1 MKKKIAG
8 LMIAGVAVFALSGCG
23 GGGDDYYEPPV
34 VVVDMHYLIDSF
46 GDPVPGVSYDCLS
59 GEHGVTD
66 PEGGYYFDPRA
77 DSCDFYLVRIAD
89 DLHIENESFVGLNGI
104 PYRCD
109 SINGTLIGFTGD
121 YIGAGGFAGGF
132 DHDWH
137 ETDVCTLDY

>member
-8 LMIAGVAVFALSGCG
+8 LMVAGVAVFALSGCG
-23 GGGDDYYEPPV
+23 GGGGDNDGPPP

-77 DSCDFYLVRIAD
+77 DSCDLYLVRISE
-89 DLHIENESFVGLNGI
+89 DLHIEDSDYYGVNGLRYTCTNWG
-104 PYRCD
+104 
-109 SINGTLIGFTGD
+109 GFTGD
-121 YIGAGGFAGGF
+121 YVGAGGYAGGF
-132 DHDWH
+132 DHDGWI
-137 ETDVCTLDY
+137 TDICTIDY